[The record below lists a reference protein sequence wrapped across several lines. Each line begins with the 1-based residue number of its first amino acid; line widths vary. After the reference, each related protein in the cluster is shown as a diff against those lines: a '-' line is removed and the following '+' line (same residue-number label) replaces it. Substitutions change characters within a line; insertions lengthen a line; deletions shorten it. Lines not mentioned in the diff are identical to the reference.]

1 MLSNLNYVHIL
12 VASIVYFI
20 IGALWY
26 SLLFGKIWMKLL
38 GITPNEDD
46 KKKMPMIFSVTFV
59 LNFIIVVST
68 ACVIGFVQP
77 SNMIVAIKVGLLLGV
92 GIAGTTCTMNYMY
105 SRKSFG
111 LIAIDAGYH
120 VLAITISSIILTLWH

>member
-38 GITPNEDD
+38 GITGNEDD